1 MSSNIPADVK
11 DIIGKWALPVVS
23 ISIQHSEQ
31 SLIFT
36 WYTVGSSSCHFQFPY
51 SNLQSPRLSMCT
63 VLTSIPCWAYW
74 ANICESESGQ
84 SSTTSSTIDRLVHYS
99 YFILFS
105 NCLNDLVILIF
116 FALDKLYQER
126 LVNTNLTWTNQ
137 MVVKDNQLLRDTV
150 EGICGDSGISDVR
163 NYT

>member
-74 ANICESESGQ
+74 ANICESGSCQ